1 MWVPGGTWEG
11 LHSGPRSR
19 LLPPAGAFGPFHS
32 QEALWAALFMLAVT
46 RDSRV
51 LTGAELASINYNS
64 NDFATSNKLSRP
76 SETGL

>member
-11 LHSGPRSR
+11 PHSGPRSR
-19 LLPPAGAFGPFHS
+19 LLPPAAAFGPFHG

-51 LTGAELASINYNS
+51 LTGAELASIDYNS
-64 NDFATSNKLSRP
+64 NDFATSNK
-76 SETGL
+76 